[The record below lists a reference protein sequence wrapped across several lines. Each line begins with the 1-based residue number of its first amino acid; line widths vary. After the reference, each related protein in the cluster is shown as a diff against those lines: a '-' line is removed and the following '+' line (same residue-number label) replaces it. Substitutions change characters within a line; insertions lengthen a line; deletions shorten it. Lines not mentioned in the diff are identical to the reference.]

1 MKNLELE
8 ITGMS
13 CGHCVARVTKALGK
27 VLGVQV
33 DSVEVGKA
41 RLLYEAGQTAEDAI
55 RKAVDDLGFQVVA
68 ARS

>member
-1 MKNLELE
+1 MKTLELE

-13 CGHCVARVTKALGK
+13 CGHCVARVTKALGR
-27 VLGVQV
+27 VPGVQV

-41 RLLYEAGQTAEDAI
+41 RLHYEAGQTAEDAI

>member
-27 VLGVQV
+27 VAGVQV
-33 DSVEVGKA
+33 ESVEVGKA
-41 RLLYEAGQTAEDAI
+41 RVQYEAPQTEDAI